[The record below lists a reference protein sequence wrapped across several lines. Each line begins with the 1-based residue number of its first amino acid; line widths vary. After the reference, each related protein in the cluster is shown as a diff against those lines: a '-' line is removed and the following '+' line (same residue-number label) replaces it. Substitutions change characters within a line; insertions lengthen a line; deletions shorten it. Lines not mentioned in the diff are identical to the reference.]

1 MKLFLSFRYTGE
13 TVESLQEFLYPLRD
27 AFAARAHEV
36 YLSLDDL
43 ETWGQNSL
51 SMQEK
56 FARTFHSL
64 AESEALVV
72 VVRSGDR
79 SEGMLMEV
87 GYAVAQKKPICL
99 AVVAGTD
106 TYIRVVATKVVEFT
120 SQTDLLAKIDSL
132 FN

>member
-13 TVESLQEFLYPLRD
+13 TAESLQEFFYPLRD
-27 AFAARAHEV
+27 ALVACGHEV

-56 FARTFHSL
+56 FARTFQSL

-72 VVRSGDR
+72 VVRSNDR

-87 GYAVAQKKPICL
+87 GYAVAQKKPIYL
-99 AVVAGTD
+99 AVLAGTD

-120 SQTDLLAKIDSL
+120 SQTDILANIDSL
-132 FN
+132 L